1 MELKKFMDELKQLYD
16 EIASLKAEVSDL
28 KKENQM
34 LRSQQETIHLEPHLI
49 EMCKNEY
56 KRSEKITKDRIAQAF
71 DKVID
76 LILDE
81 KETIIK
87 SMFMSNGRCIKGGG
101 VATGYVWDLYPNIVT
116 GNDSYEPLQ
125 DLYDRLQKIE
135 ERSKK

>member
-16 EIASLKAEVSDL
+16 EITSLKAEVSDL

-71 DKVID
+71 DKIVA
-76 LILDE
+76 LIQDE

-101 VATGYVWDLYPNIVT
+101 AATGYVWDLYPNIIID
-116 GNDSYEPLQ
+116 NDSYEPLQ
-125 DLYDRLQKIE
+125 DLYDRIQRIE
-135 ERSKK
+135 GKDKK